1 MIKAVIFDLDG
12 TLADS
17 LESIAYC
24 TNTVLQGLGFLPI
37 EKEAFRYLVGDG
49 AAKLVER
56 ALERSGD
63 EKLALFD
70 RAFSEYTA
78 VFEKYCMYQV
88 KPYPGIV
95 EMLQAL
101 KEAGIRTAVLS
112 NKPHERT
119 KDVIRS
125 LFGEEL
131 FDVVMGQQ
139 PGVERKPSP
148 AGVFAILKELGL
160 EKEETLYLGDT
171 NTDMLTGKA
180 AGLFTIGVLWGFR
193 DREELMAYRADAL
206 IERPMEL
213 LDYISQSV
221 CCSLS

>member
-24 TNTVLQGLGFLPI
+24 TNTVLRGLGFAPI
-37 EKEAFRYLVGDG
+37 EKNVFRYLVGDG

-56 ALERSGD
+56 ALQRSGD
-63 EKLALFD
+63 EELALFD

-95 EMLQAL
+95 ETLRAL
-101 KEAGIRTAVLS
+101 REAGIRTAVLS
-112 NKPHERT
+112 NKPHEQT
-119 KDVIRS
+119 QDVICS
-125 LFGEEL
+125 LFGKEA
-131 FDVVMGQQ
+131 FDVVMGQR
-139 PGVERKPSP
+139 PGIERKPSP
-148 AGVFAILKELGL
+148 AGVFAILEELGL
-160 EKEETLYLGDT
+160 GKEEALYLGDT

-180 AGLFTIGVLWGFR
+180 AGLFTVGVLWGFR
-193 DREELMAYRADAL
+193 DREELEAYQADAL
-206 IERPMEL
+206 IEKPMEIME
-213 LDYISQSV
+213 YVFGSKER
-221 CCSLS
+221 

>member
-1 MIKAVIFDLDG
+1 MIRAVIFDLDG

-24 TNTVLQGLGFLPI
+24 TNTVLRGLGFAPI
-37 EKEAFRYLVGDG
+37 EKDDFRYLVGDG

-56 ALERSGD
+56 ALQRCGD
-63 EKLALFD
+63 KELALFD
-70 RAFSEYTA
+70 RAYAEYTA

-95 EMLQAL
+95 ETLQAL
-101 KEAGIRTAVLS
+101 KEKGIRTAVLS

-119 KDVIRS
+119 LDVVNS
-125 LFGEEL
+125 LFGKGL
-131 FDVVMGQQ
+131 FDVVMGQK
-139 PGVERKPSP
+139 PGVERKPDP
-148 AGVFAILKELGL
+148 AGVFAILGELGL
-160 EKEETLYLGDT
+160 GKEEALYLGDT

-193 DREELMAYRADAL
+193 NREELEAYRADAL
-206 IERPMEL
+206 IGEPMEVL
-213 LDYISQSV
+213 EYIPG
-221 CCSLS
+221 